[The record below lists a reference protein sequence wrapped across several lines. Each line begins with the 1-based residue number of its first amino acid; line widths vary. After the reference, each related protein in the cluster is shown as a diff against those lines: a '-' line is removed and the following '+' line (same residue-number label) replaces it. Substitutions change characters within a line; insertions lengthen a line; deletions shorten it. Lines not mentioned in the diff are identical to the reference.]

1 VNDLNLFLNSTP
13 NYIIA
18 LFFAGT
24 SALLSMLIFIMSRK
38 LVSVTF
44 EKESSDLAIRVQTS
58 LLGFAVLILAF
69 SIGDARSNLTKAND
83 AVDLEAVQIRRVGQL
98 LNSYGNKE
106 TIAAR
111 NALINF
117 TSSVVND
124 EWPLLSEI
132 TSIASPKTEAE
143 LGKLYKEISSLKPA
157 TKNQDAIK
165 VSLENN
171 LEALHKSRDSVIEKA
186 NNQVPALFWVMIISL
201 VLVSMAFNFHYK
213 LTKLNCLLIGSHMAT
228 VGIAIALLAI
238 LDAPFRGQTA
248 VSSNA
253 IASQI
258 SNLNASAIEYELKVK
273 Q

>member
-18 LFFAGT
+18 LVFAGT
-24 SALLSMLIFIMSRK
+24 AALLSILIFIISRE

-44 EKESSDLAIRVQTS
+44 EKESSDLAIKVQTS

-83 AVDLEAVQIRRVGQL
+83 AVDLEASQISHVGQL
-98 LNSYGNKE
+98 LFSYGNEE
-106 TIAAR
+106 TIAAH

-117 TSSVVND
+117 ASSVVND

-132 TSIASPKTEAE
+132 TSTGSPKTDAALRNLFQEV
-143 LGKLYKEISSLKPA
+143 SNLKPTA
-157 TKNQDAIK
+157 KHQESVK
-165 VSLENN
+165 VSLDTN
-171 LEALHKSRDSVIEKA
+171 LEALHKSRDSVIDKA

-201 VLVSMAFNFHYK
+201 VVVSMAFNFHYK
-213 LTKLNCLLIGSHMAT
+213 LTKINCLLIGSHMAT
-228 VGIAIALLAI
+228 VGIAIALLAM

-248 VSSNA
+248 VSSDR
-253 IASQI
+253 IANQI
-258 SNLNASAIEYELKVK
+258 SKLNASAIEYELKAK
-273 Q
+273 E